1 MSVRIGQASLGETGA
16 HGQKPGNQTGR
27 ELNFAYWYSG
37 SWLGVL
43 RFKDRRKAELAA
55 QACEAGVGNK
65 NIGYDQDGR
74 NTAYVAAEAV
84 DFILSKIAKPVET
97 DCSAFMMLCAIS
109 AGVDALKETY
119 RKQGNSCTTYCMM
132 RCFPA
137 TGEFELLTDR
147 KYLTSDAY
155 LRRGDIL
162 VSPGHTVMVLENGE
176 KEDDDMDKAT
186 FTELFREMRKDLQD
200 NDCSD
205 WSEAARQ
212 WAVNNGIVQG
222 GAPLPDG
229 SANFMWQDMMTRE
242 QLVTMLFRYAAF
254 CGMSAVTLEENLL
267 SFRDVGAVSGYARLA
282 MNWAVGQGI
291 LLGSENYLMPREQAT
306 RAQVAMVLHRYL
318 TLLG

>member
-16 HGQKPGNQTGR
+16 HGQQAGNQTGR
-27 ELNFAYWYSG
+27 ELNFARWYGG

-43 RFKDRRKAELAA
+43 RFRDAVKAELAA
-55 QACEAGVGNK
+55 QACEAGVNNR

-74 NTAYVAAEAV
+74 NTAYKAAEAV
-84 DFILSKIAKPVET
+84 GWDLAAIAKPVET
-97 DCSAFMMLCAIS
+97 DCSAFMMLCAIA
-109 AGVDALKETY
+109 AGVDALKDTY

-132 RCFPA
+132 RDFPA

-162 VSPGHTVMVLENGE
+162 VSSGHTVMVLENGE
-176 KEDDDMDKAT
+176 QEDDNMDKDT
-186 FTELFREMRKDLQD
+186 FAGLFREMRKDLQD

-205 WSEAARQ
+205 WSETARK
-212 WAVNNGIVQG
+212 WAVDNGIVQG

-242 QLVTMLFRYAAF
+242 QLVTVLYRFAQKI
-254 CGMSAVTLEENLL
+254 GMV
-267 SFRDVGAVSGYARLA
+267 
-282 MNWAVGQGI
+282 
-291 LLGSENYLMPREQAT
+291 
-306 RAQVAMVLHRYL
+306 
-318 TLLG
+318 

>member
-1 MSVRIGQASLGETGA
+1 MPVKIGQASLGETGA
-16 HGQKPGNQTGR
+16 HGQRPGNQTGR
-27 ELNFAYWYSG
+27 ELNFAHWYAG
-37 SWLGVL
+37 KWLGAL
-43 RFKDRRKAELAA
+43 RFKESQKAERAA
-55 QACEAGVGNK
+55 RACEAGVNNK

-74 NTAYVAAEAV
+74 NTAYVEAAAV
-84 DFILSKIAKPVET
+84 GWDLAEISKPVET

-132 RCFPA
+132 QDWPK

-162 VSPGHTVMVLENGE
+162 VSSGHTVMVLENGE
-176 KEDDDMDKAT
+176 KEDDNMDKET

-242 QLVTMLFRYAAF
+242 QFVTVLYRFAK
-254 CGMSAVTLEENLL
+254 
-267 SFRDVGAVSGYARLA
+267 LA
-282 MNWAVGQGI
+282 GLA
-291 LLGSENYLMPREQAT
+291 
-306 RAQVAMVLHRYL
+306 
-318 TLLG
+318 